1 MKTDPGVGSGCRRC
15 GLERGDGLVEL
26 VLHCLE
32 VGTALRESSHEVG
45 VGEVHVW
52 HHPLENRAFEAMFQA
67 LAGHRLHAD
76 EPVVNGAE
84 FIVPHDLTRGF
95 ELLVAIL
102 EDAKLEKNFLQTQVA
117 LLLNGRT
124 EHLTDQALGVE
135 DRVSVAATRGIPKE
149 FRRGIEV
156 IRHGPGPDVAPTL
169 VFLHDG
175 IGCAATWR
183 DFPEALA
190 RETGCGA
197 LVYSRAGYGGSDPV
211 PLPRPLTYM
220 HDEGFLA
227 LPDLLDAAG
236 VRRAYL
242 VGHSDGGSIAL
253 LHASTPRAL
262 PRVRG
267 LLLEAPHVFCEEITV
282 RSIEAARGDLGAA
295 EADADAVRVA
305 VVADTVRAYVDA
317 TSSAERL
324 AVAQRTVDLLDR
336 SIRIT
341 GARFDAGRSDR
352 LDVIRV
358 TALRDQQ
365 KALVPSLAAD
375 RDAALFRLATLTGRT
390 PQDLPADIRAS
401 VTTPTLAQPIPVG
414 DGRALL
420 ARRPDVRAAER
431 RLAADTARI
440 GVATADL
447 YPRISLGGTIGTTAI
462 GGGDILGG
470 GPLRWVLGPLINWAF
485 PNQEAIRARIGGR
498 SVGGATSKLRIG
510 VCCAGM
516 ATTDMTATTAP
527 ANVIETATF
536 TDAANA
542 WRAPTVAD
550 QLLVL
555 DALHLSLSAQALPI
569 VDAVSSASPRT
580 VAAAMF
586 TIEAYVHST
595 TAASCVCTQAYAAE
609 YVGTVAT

>member
-1 MKTDPGVGSGCRRC
+1 MTKSLFAALLAATALTACAAGPDYRSPATPPTAAAPFIGTATPAVSTAEAQGDWWRLYEDPLLDRLVGDALRASTDIRVAVAR
-15 GLERGDGLVEL
+15 LERARATLRGARSDRLPSTGLDGTVTY
-26 VLHCLE
+26 
-32 VGTALRESSHEVG
+32 GRTAAAQSFPGLDR
-45 VGEVHVW
+45 
-52 HHPLENRAFEAMFQA
+52 ENRTVD
-67 LAGHRLHAD
+67 AGFSVGY
-76 EPVVNGAE
+76 EV
-84 FIVPHDLTRGF
+84 DLF
-95 ELLVAIL
+95 
-102 EDAKLEKNFLQTQVA
+102 
-117 LLLNGRT
+117 GR
-124 EHLTDQALGVE
+124 V
-135 DRVSVAATRGIPKE
+135 K
-149 FRRGIEV
+149 
-156 IRHGPGPDVAPTL
+156 
-169 VFLHDG
+169 
-175 IGCAATWR
+175 
-183 DFPEALA
+183 
-190 RETGCGA
+190 
-197 LVYSRAGYGGSDPV
+197 
-211 PLPRPLTYM
+211 
-220 HDEGFLA
+220 
-227 LPDLLDAAG
+227 
-236 VRRAYL
+236 
-242 VGHSDGGSIAL
+242 
-253 LHASTPRAL
+253 
-262 PRVRG
+262 
-267 LLLEAPHVFCEEITV
+267 

-447 YPRISLGGTIGTTAI
+447 YPRISLGGAIGTTAI

-485 PNQEAIRARIGGR
+485 PNQEAIRARIGAAR
-498 SVGGATSKLRIG
+498 ADSAATLATFDGTVLR
-510 VCCAGM
+510 ALEE
-516 ATTDMTATTAP
+516 T
-527 ANVIETATF
+527 ETALSIYAHAMERRDTLQ
-536 TDAANA
+536 AARNA
-542 WRAPTVAD
+542 ADRAARISLARQREGQIDFLT
-550 QLLVL
+550 VL
-555 DALHLSLSAQALPI
+555 DAQ
-569 VDAVSSASPRT
+569 RT
-580 VAAAMF
+580 LAAA
-586 TIEAYVHST
+586 EADL
-595 TAASCVCTQAYAAE
+595 ASADRA
-609 YVGTVAT
+609 VAFAQVDLFRALGGGWQSPMAG